1 MNNIGLAFDGAWKVL
16 VAGVLLG
23 AGLPA
28 IFALGIRALAYGAG
42 VDAEVDHEAGH
53 PIGKVLAIL
62 CFALVVIGIALG
74 ITYIV
79 ATGFGK
85 TLSFQNF
92 YPTLVSK

>member
-1 MNNIGLAFDGAWKVL
+1 MAFDGAWKVL

-42 VDAEVDHEAGH
+42 GDAEVDHAAGH
-53 PIGKVLAIL
+53 PIAQVLAIP

-74 ITYIV
+74 ITPSLIHI
-79 ATGFGK
+79 
-85 TLSFQNF
+85 
-92 YPTLVSK
+92 

>member
-42 VDAEVDHEAGH
+42 GDAEVDHEAGH

-74 ITYIV
+74 NTYIV

>member
-28 IFALGIRALAYGAG
+28 IFALGIRALASGAG
-42 VDAEVDHEAGH
+42 GDAEVDHEAGH

>member
-42 VDAEVDHEAGH
+42 GDAEVDHEAGH